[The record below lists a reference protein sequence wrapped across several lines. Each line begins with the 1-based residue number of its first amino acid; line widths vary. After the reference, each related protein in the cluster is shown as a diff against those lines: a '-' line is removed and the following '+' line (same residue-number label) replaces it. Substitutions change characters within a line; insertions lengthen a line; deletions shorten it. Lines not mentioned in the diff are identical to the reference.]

1 MRWRRRRGFGH
12 QPIAAFQISL
22 GNLGHRQG
30 RSTHRCVV
38 GLAPGR
44 RQHVHAGESEDASK
58 SRKEVIHVTPHRLQT
73 RTLSAS
79 HCPCWSWRVRMFPRR
94 RNFCRSVAGAGWFGL
109 TGSLDR
115 SRCRTAK
122 GRRARSPGRGAG
134 SFAKRRGKIQRLAGA
149 ERSSSCAPCR
159 VPPAIPFGLYGTI
172 VAWRGRDISDHFRLG
187 ALRVETLPDGRGPKF
202 RYKNGLVA
210 ATPRR

>member
-1 MRWRRRRGFGH
+1 MAPEAWLRPSADRRVSNLPWQSRSSPGPFHPSVRRGSGPRPASACARWRKRGRE
-12 QPIAAFQISL
+12 QISE
-22 GNLGHRQG
+22 
-30 RSTHRCVV
+30 RSDSCDTSPFADTHAKRPALP
-38 GLAPGR
+38 GLVLACPN
-44 RQHVHAGESEDASK
+44 VSAKAKFLSK
-58 SRKEVIHVTPHRLQT
+58 
-73 RTLSAS
+73 
-79 HCPCWSWRVRMFPRR
+79 CCWSVG
-94 RNFCRSVAGAGWFGL
+94 VAL

-134 SFAKRRGKIQRLAGA
+134 SFAKRRGKIQHLAGA

-210 ATPRR
+210 ATPQR